1 MILSYG
7 YRKYMKTNRSR
18 TYTLFFFFF
27 FKQKTA
33 YEIVSGD
40 WSSTCALPISRDDQV
55 RRELRCLERLRGFE
69 RLKGHGT
76 PRVMCSLI
84 LRPRSRRER
93 EAGRGSIYQL
103 IADETPLGTVGR
115 ISR

>member
-69 RLKGHGT
+69 RLKGHGKIGRASCRE
-76 PRVMCSLI
+76 RVTQC
-84 LRPRSRRER
+84 RSRWLACHE
-93 EAGRGSIYQL
+93 
-103 IADETPLGTVGR
+103 
-115 ISR
+115 